1 MGTVRPG
8 NGEEERLQR
17 LIDND
22 FLTMISR
29 LFIGVVLIY
38 ASFYKIID
46 PGAFARSIWF
56 YHLVPGNL
64 INLMALILPWLELL
78 CGLALI
84 FGIYYRGAVIW
95 VNILTVVFIIA
106 LYTTIYRGL
115 SIDCGCFKA
124 SGEAASKAWESLS
137 FDLVMLVF
145 TLQMLFSRS
154 KRWRLSR

>member
-1 MGTVRPG
+1 
-8 NGEEERLQR
+8 LQR

-95 VNILTVVFIIA
+95 VNILTVPCRCSSAGPRDGDCHGDCLTILGVIRIIKSDVFFSTD
-106 LYTTIYRGL
+106 LL
-115 SIDCGCFKA
+115 VNN
-124 SGEAASKAWESLS
+124 SLP
-137 FDLVMLVF
+137 
-145 TLQMLFSRS
+145 RIGI
-154 KRWRLSR
+154 